1 MYDAIVVGAR
11 CAGSPLAMLLAQQ
24 GHRVLV
30 VDRASFPSDTVS
42 SHYMHQAGVVRLR
55 NWGLL
60 DELVAVGTPGATRMS
75 YSHRGVA
82 FSGFA
87 DPIDGIDTVY
97 CPRRI
102 VLDEILV
109 NAARRAGAEVLES
122 FTVSDLIWADGAVAG
137 VRGRVGD
144 GPETEFRAPIVIG
157 ADGAHSTVAKRV
169 EAPLY
174 NVRPAAGAAYYSYFE
189 GVDSAGLQHHTGT
202 GERWVGSWPTNGGT
216 LVGVMATKAQIKEFR
231 QDVPGNFQSTV
242 DAILPA
248 VGEQLRDATRTDPFI
263 AMRYP
268 DNFYRQ
274 AFGPGWA
281 LVGDAG
287 YHKDPLTGWG
297 MSDSF
302 IHAEQLAARVHEGLA
317 GLRPMDE
324 ALAEFAKTR
333 DEETAVM
340 YDYTTTVAEL
350 GELPPFFQAVLEAVA
365 ATDTWTTT
373 MLGWIAGGVDD
384 DAIFSA
390 EGLQALYDDAGL
402 PEDRRV
408 YDPTA

>member
-11 CAGSPLAMLLAQQ
+11 CAGSPFAMLLAQQ

-30 VDRASFPSDTVS
+30 VDRASFPSDTIS
-42 SHYMHQAGVVRLR
+42 THYMHQAGLSKLQS
-55 NWGLL
+55 WGLL
-60 DELVAVGTPGATRMS
+60 DAVLAAGTPGSDTMS

-87 DPIDGIDTVY
+87 EPIDGIEAVY
-97 CPRRI
+97 NPRRI

-109 NAARRAGAEVLES
+109 DAARRAGAEVLES
-122 FTVSDLIWADGAVAG
+122 FTVSDLIWSDGAVAG
-137 VRGRVGD
+137 VRGHVGD

-169 EAPLY
+169 AAPLY

-189 GVDSAGLQHHTGT
+189 GIEGGGLQHHTGMN
-202 GERWVGSWPTNGGT
+202 ERWVGSWPTNGGT
-216 LVGVMATKAQIKEFR
+216 LVGVMVTKPQIKEFR
-231 QDVPGNFQSTV
+231 QDVPGRFQATV
-242 DAILPA
+242 DEILPEI
-248 VGEQLRDATRTDPFI
+248 GEQLRSATRTDPFV

-317 GLRPMDE
+317 GLRPVDE
-324 ALAEFAKTR
+324 ALGEYAKTR

-350 GELPPFFQAVLEAVA
+350 GALPPFFQAVLEAVA
-365 ATDTWTTT
+365 ATEKWTTT

-384 DAIFSA
+384 DAIFSPD
-390 EGLQALYDDAGL
+390 GLQALYDDAGL
-402 PEDRRV
+402 PEERRI